1 MDKNPEL
8 RRQIGQRFVT
18 GFPGYSMDQEFM
30 DIVREFKIGNVIL
43 FSRNVQNLRQ
53 LHRLC
58 GQIREFIRQQTG
70 QMPFIMID
78 QEGGTVSR
86 LNDDELNVPG
96 EMALAGTMDMQL
108 IRRAAQITAQELKHC
123 GINLNLAPVL
133 DVNSNPDNP
142 VIGARSYGEYAQ
154 AVSEC
159 GVNAVRGYLDENFL
173 CCLKHFP
180 GHGDTAVDSHLGL
193 PLVDRSFEEL
203 KERELMPFTQA
214 ILAGAP
220 AVMTTHILFPQLEK
234 EKIPATMSRE
244 IMTGLLRKQM
254 KFNGLIISDCMEMQ
268 AIQKYYGTIEGAV
281 AGIKAG
287 VDLICISHTASL
299 AAKAAEKIYDCV
311 QNAEISQ
318 DEMRQAS
325 ERIFAAKTECR
336 KSMEEELTPGQDA
349 AFRREIAAMRYRT
362 IQWDKREHNDIR
374 LGTEPLFIG
383 CADYRTALVSDQ
395 EDSTGTFPES
405 MKKFFGC
412 GTALITDPDPDGREI
427 SQAVNLFR
435 GRQDCTS
442 VVYGMYNG
450 HIKRGQLALGRE
462 LAAVAQERRIPMIAV
477 TLRDPYDLRFMP
489 ENVMGIKGWEYS
501 QTQFRQLWKFLSNN
515 GRI

>member
-8 RRQIGQRFVT
+8 LRQVGQRFVT
-18 GFPGYSMDQEFM
+18 GFHGYSMDQEFM

-43 FSRNVQNLRQ
+43 FSRNVQNFGQLR
-53 LHRLC
+53 RLC
-58 GQIREFIRQQTG
+58 GQIREFIWQQTG
-70 QMPFIMID
+70 QIPFIMID

-86 LNDDELNVPG
+86 LNNDELNVPG
-96 EMALAGTMDMQL
+96 EMALAETRDMQL
-108 IRRAAQITAQELKHC
+108 IRRAAQITAQELMSC

-154 AVSEC
+154 EVTEC
-159 GVNAVRGYLDENFL
+159 GVNAVQGYLDENFL

-193 PLVDRSFEEL
+193 PLIDRSLDEL
-203 KERELMPFTQA
+203 KERELMPFAQA

-234 EKIPATMSRE
+234 ENIPATMSRE

-268 AIQKYYGTIEGAV
+268 AIQKYYGTVEGAV

-311 QNAEISQ
+311 QDAEISQ
-318 DEMRQAS
+318 DEMRQAA
-325 ERIFAAKTECR
+325 ERIDAVKAKCR
-336 KSMEEELTPGQDA
+336 KNMTKELTSEQNA
-349 AFRREIAAMRYRT
+349 VFKKEIATMRYRT
-362 IQWDKREHNDIR
+362 IQWYKQDHNDIW

-395 EDSTGTFPES
+395 KDSTGTFPES
-405 MKKFFGC
+405 MKKYAGC
-412 GTALITDPDPDGREI
+412 GTAFVTDQDPDGRKI
-427 SQAVNLFR
+427 SQAVSLFR
-435 GRQDCTS
+435 SRQGCTS

-450 HIKRGQLALGRE
+450 HIKRGQLALGQA

-489 ENVMGIKGWEYS
+489 ENVMGIMGWEYS
-501 QTQFRQLWKFLSNN
+501 QTQFRQLWKFLSYNDV
-515 GRI
+515 I